1 MANNEPDKSNAR
13 FDAPPE
19 FNSYFVI
26 AILSVI
32 LAVAGFTYNTWRL
45 ESTEANSNIR
55 MASFT
60 ILTKLA
66 ELEQVIYYRHYDQD
80 LTEGNPRK
88 GWIMVGLVSDLSV
101 LVNKRVIDRSEAL
114 KLAWSQNW
122 DKIPNNR
129 DAVNKLV
136 KHIDDVRAEIK
147 TSLSEL
153 R

>member
-1 MANNEPDKSNAR
+1 MATNEPDKGNAH

-66 ELEQVIYYRHYDQD
+66 ELEQVIYHRHYDQD

-101 LVNKRVIDRSEAL
+101 LVNKRVIDRSDTL
-114 KLAWSQNW
+114 KLVWSQNW
-122 DKIPNNR
+122 EKIPNDR
-129 DAVNKLV
+129 AAVNTLV
-136 KHIDDVRAEIK
+136 NHIENVRTEIK